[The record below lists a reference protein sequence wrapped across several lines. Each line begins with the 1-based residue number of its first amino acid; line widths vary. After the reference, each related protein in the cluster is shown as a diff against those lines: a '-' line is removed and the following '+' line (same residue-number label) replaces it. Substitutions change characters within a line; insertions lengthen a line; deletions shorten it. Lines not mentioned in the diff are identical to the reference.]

1 MGLNAEVGTP
11 LHQLGGPP
19 ISGLACER
27 EEQSGKRFWGTFR
40 EICGDSADIFFR
52 NCFVH
57 NYCPLAFF
65 HSGGKN
71 ITPSELK
78 VCF

>member
-1 MGLNAEVGTP
+1 MTAAVGAP
-11 LHQLGGPP
+11 QQQSGGPP

-27 EEQSGKRFWGTFR
+27 EEQSGKRFWSIFR
-40 EICGDSADIFFR
+40 EICGDSADAFFR

-71 ITPSELK
+71 ITPAELK
-78 VCF
+78 V